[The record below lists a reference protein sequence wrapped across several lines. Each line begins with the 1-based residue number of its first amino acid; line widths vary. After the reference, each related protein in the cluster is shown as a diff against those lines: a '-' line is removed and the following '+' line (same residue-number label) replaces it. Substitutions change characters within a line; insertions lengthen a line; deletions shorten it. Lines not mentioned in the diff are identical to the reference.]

1 MKLSKLVENLQEV
14 LERNGNKECLFWA
27 DSADN
32 AVPDAKD
39 LIKSTTNKEW
49 AKYLTDDLTG
59 RQPLFEVQSIS
70 ATVQLWYDYEYQ
82 KDNFVIL

>member
-1 MKLSKLVENLQEV
+1 MKLSKLIENLQEV

-39 LIKSTTNKEW
+39 LIKSTTDKE
-49 AKYLTDDLTG
+49 
-59 RQPLFEVQSIS
+59 
-70 ATVQLWYDYEYQ
+70 
-82 KDNFVIL
+82 